1 MRFPSW
7 EGNNVPI
14 YTNESKEFDNEDA
27 EPQFLPTITT
37 DGMVN
42 IKIENKN
49 GVHDHFL
56 YVEDLRAMLILR
68 SNSFD

>member
-1 MRFPSW
+1 LQS
-7 EGNNVPI
+7 V
-14 YTNESKEFDNEDA
+14 DNEDVK
-27 EPQFLPTITT
+27 PQFLPTITT

-42 IKIENKN
+42 IKIENKI

-68 SNSFD
+68 SNSFG